1 MLAARRSLVGRLL
14 RLRLAE
20 VERTQPGDLMARIT
34 SDTTLLRAVTTRSVV
49 SAVTGGVGFLATLVM
64 MLLMDAALLGVTL
77 GVIVL
82 IGGAFALA
90 MPRIAEATRRSQAAV
105 GEISSR
111 LERVFGAFRTVKA
124 SGAEA
129 REAAAVEAAARTPG
143 GTG

>member
-1 MLAARRSLVGRLL
+1 MVAGTAVQAAGSYLLERTAESVVLAARRSLVGRLL

-105 GEISSR
+105 GRYPAAWSGCS
-111 LERVFGAFRTVKA
+111 ER
-124 SGAEA
+124 SA
-129 REAAAVEAAARTPG
+129 R
-143 GTG
+143 